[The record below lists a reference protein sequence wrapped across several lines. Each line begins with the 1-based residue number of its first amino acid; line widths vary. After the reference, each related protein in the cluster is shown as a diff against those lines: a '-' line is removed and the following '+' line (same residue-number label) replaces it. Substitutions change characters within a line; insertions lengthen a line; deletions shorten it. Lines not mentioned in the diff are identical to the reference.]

1 MLITIA
7 ILIYLVF
14 GILDAVTFKT
24 ENPHSNVF
32 WCVMATLFT
41 PAVRLV
47 AIIVAN
53 WMLAII
59 IGLLIYI
66 INR

>member
-7 ILIYLVF
+7 ILIYLIF
-14 GILDAVTFKT
+14 GLLDAVKFKA
-24 ENPHSNVF
+24 ENPHSNIF
-32 WCVMATLFT
+32 WCVMAVLFT

>member
-7 ILIYLVF
+7 ILIYLIF
-14 GILDAVTFKT
+14 GLFDAVKFKT
-24 ENPHSNVF
+24 ETPNANIL
-32 WCVMATLFT
+32 WCTMAMLFT
-41 PAVRLV
+41 PAVRMT

-59 IGLLIYI
+59 VGLVIYLIY
-66 INR
+66 R

>member
-7 ILIYLVF
+7 ILIYLIF
-14 GILDAVTFKT
+14 GLFDAVKFKT
-24 ENPHSNVF
+24 ETPDANILL
-32 WCVMATLFT
+32 CTMAVLFT

-59 IGLLIYI
+59 IGLIIYI

>member
-7 ILIYLVF
+7 ILIYLIF
-14 GILDAVTFKT
+14 GLLDAVTFKA
-24 ENPHSNVF
+24 ENPHSNIF
-32 WCVMATLFT
+32 WCVMAALFT
-41 PAVRLV
+41 PAVRIV
-47 AIIVAN
+47 AVVAAN

-59 IGLLIYI
+59 IGLIIYI